1 MTPHSWNDI
10 PREQMNEFVVRQVI
24 HGTNTTISRLELKKG
39 AVVQKHHHVNEQ
51 MTVMVSGKLRF
62 VFPEKTMDVVGG
74 EVMEIAPNLPH
85 SVEALED
92 SIAID
97 VFAPVRE
104 DWRRGDDAYLR
115 GNSR

>member
-1 MTPHSWNDI
+1 MKLHSWNDV
-10 PREQMNEFVVRQVI
+10 PREQMTDLLVRQAL
-24 HGTNTTISRLELKKG
+24 HGVNLTISRLDMKAG
-39 AVVQKHHHVNEQ
+39 AVVPTHHHENEQ

-62 VFPEKTMDVVGG
+62 IFPDKTIDIVGG

-85 SVEALED
+85 RVEVLED
-92 SIAID
+92 SVAID

-115 GNSR
+115 GR

>member
-1 MTPHSWNDI
+1 
-10 PREQMNEFVVRQVI
+10 MNALVVRQAI
-24 HGTNTTISRLELKKG
+24 HGANTTIARLELKKG
-39 AVVQKHHHVNEQ
+39 ALVPEHHHVNEQ
-51 MTVMVSGKLRF
+51 MTVLLSGRLRF
-62 VFPEKTMDVVGG
+62 IFPEETLELVAG

-92 SIAID
+92 SVAVD

-115 GNSR
+115 GR